1 MDGNSFEVDP
11 WVKKSEEQILP
22 PDQNFEESFKNGVP
36 SFSGFGSGEK
46 NSESDDAATEY
57 NEGLADAIAIIN
69 YGIDAAVREE
79 GENDAAAI
87 QKVINVLRD
96 FDVSNS
102 ENPIRDLFRSL
113 GVESREEMSEVRDEA
128 DASAPAELELR
139 TQYSMPKTD
148 EKSREGAIA
157 AIESM
162 KELIAEVEGASP
174 IYDDLRQ
181 GARAAGMGV
190 FEYAVKK
197 SDTRSLTELFKVLA
211 EQRENTR
218 EVIEKDED
226 KKDEIKDLDRTKE
239 ERIKEE
245 PIKEELAEGEP
256 VEEKDEGIE
265 KAEDEIEDYNEEKV
279 EKQIDEE
286 VKQEEELKRKAEQE
300 KKDNYEENV

>member
-22 PDQNFEESFKNGVP
+22 PDQNFEDSFKNGVP

-57 NEGLADAIAIIN
+57 NEGLADATAIIN

-87 QKVINVLRD
+87 QKVTNVLRD
-96 FDVSNS
+96 FDASNS

-113 GVESREEMSEVRDEA
+113 GVETREEMSEVRDEA

-148 EKSREGAIA
+148 ERSREGAIA
-157 AIESM
+157 AIKSM

-174 IYDDLRQ
+174 IYEDLRQ

-190 FEYAVKK
+190 FEYAVKN

-211 EQRENTR
+211 EQRENIR

-226 KKDEIKDLDRTKE
+226 EKDETKDIDRTKE
-239 ERIKEE
+239 ES
-245 PIKEELAEGEP
+245 IKEELAEGEP

-279 EKQIDEE
+279 EKQIEE
-286 VKQEEELKRKAEQE
+286 KVKQEEELKQE
-300 KKDNYEENV
+300 TDQENSNHEENI

>member
-22 PDQNFEESFKNGVP
+22 PDQNFEDSFKNGVP

-57 NEGLADAIAIIN
+57 NEGLADASAIIN

-87 QKVINVLRD
+87 QKVTNVLRD
-96 FDVSNS
+96 FDASNS

-113 GVESREEMSEVRDEA
+113 GVETREEMSEVRDEA

-148 EKSREGAIA
+148 ERSREGAIA
-157 AIESM
+157 AIKSM

-174 IYDDLRQ
+174 IYEDLRQ

-190 FEYAVKK
+190 FEYAVKN

-211 EQRENTR
+211 EQRENIR

-226 KKDEIKDLDRTKE
+226 EKDETKDIDRTKE
-239 ERIKEE
+239 ES
-245 PIKEELAEGEP
+245 IKEELAEGEP

-279 EKQIDEE
+279 EKQIEE
-286 VKQEEELKRKAEQE
+286 KVKQEEELKQE
-300 KKDNYEENV
+300 TDQENSNHEENI

>member
-11 WVKKSEEQILP
+11 WAKKSEEQILP

-57 NEGLADAIAIIN
+57 NEGLADATAIIN

-87 QKVINVLRD
+87 QKVTNVLRD

-148 EKSREGAIA
+148 ERSREGAIA
-157 AIESM
+157 AIKSM

-174 IYDDLRQ
+174 IYEDLRQ

-190 FEYAVKK
+190 FEYAVKN

-218 EVIEKDED
+218 EVIGKDEDEKDET
-226 KKDEIKDLDRTKE
+226 KDLDRTKE
-239 ERIKEE
+239 ES
-245 PIKEELAEGEP
+245 IKEELAEGEP

-279 EKQIDEE
+279 EKQIEEE
-286 VKQEEELKRKAEQE
+286 VKQEEELKQE
-300 KKDNYEENV
+300 TDQENSNHEENI

>member
-1 MDGNSFEVDP
+1 MDGNSFEMDP
-11 WVKKSEEQILP
+11 LSRESVPGERVLP
-22 PDQNFEESFKNGVP
+22 PGQDFNESLKDSVP
-36 SFSGFGSGEK
+36 PFSGFGSGEK
-46 NSESDDAATEY
+46 NGENDSTATEY
-57 NEGLADAIAIIN
+57 NEGLADASAIIN

-148 EKSREGAIA
+148 ERSREGAIA

-174 IYDDLRQ
+174 IYEDLRQ

-190 FEYAVKK
+190 FEYAVKN

-211 EQRENTR
+211 EQKENTR
-218 EVIEKDED
+218 EVIGKDED
-226 KKDEIKDLDRTKE
+226 KKDEIKDLDKTE
-239 ERIKEE
+239 EEKNKEE
-245 PIKEELAEGEP
+245 PARGELTKEEP
-256 VEEKDEGIE
+256 VEEDSIEEEPEGIDKRIE
-265 KAEDEIEDYNEEKV
+265 EWAEGEIG
-279 EKQIDEE
+279 
-286 VKQEEELKRKAEQE
+286 QEEELKQKAEQE

>member
-1 MDGNSFEVDP
+1 MYDNGFEVDP

-22 PDQNFEESFKNGVP
+22 PDQNFEDSFKNGVP

-57 NEGLADAIAIIN
+57 NEGLADASAIIN

-87 QKVINVLRD
+87 QKVTNVLRD
-96 FDVSNS
+96 FDASNS

-113 GVESREEMSEVRDEA
+113 GVETREEMSEVRDEA

-148 EKSREGAIA
+148 ERSREGAIA
-157 AIESM
+157 AIKSM

-174 IYDDLRQ
+174 IYEDLRQ

-190 FEYAVKK
+190 FEYAVKN

-211 EQRENTR
+211 EQRENIR

-226 KKDEIKDLDRTKE
+226 EKDETKDLDRTKE
-239 ERIKEE
+239 ES
-245 PIKEELAEGEP
+245 IKEELAEGEP

-279 EKQIDEE
+279 EKQIEE
-286 VKQEEELKRKAEQE
+286 KVKQEEELKQE
-300 KKDNYEENV
+300 TDQENSNHEENI